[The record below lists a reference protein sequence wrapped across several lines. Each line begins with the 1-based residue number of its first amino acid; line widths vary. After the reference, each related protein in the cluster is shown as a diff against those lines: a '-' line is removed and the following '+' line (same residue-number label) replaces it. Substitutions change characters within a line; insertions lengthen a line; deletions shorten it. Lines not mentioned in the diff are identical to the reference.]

1 MKPAKEDVKE
11 IQSPSGLELNPPP
24 PSSVRLSKRAGV
36 LAFGL
41 VFAVVAAVGYGVVT
55 RSGRSMETGFQPAE
69 SKLTAATDAGK
80 VIAAQIPTSA
90 RVTGGTADRGP
101 AQPEE
106 LRPPGQSAVAS
117 SKEGGVQRT
126 YSVAPNTIPTPAP
139 QSQYREPTPEE
150 KRLAAAYERELQA
163 LDSPTNPQAMSGA
176 GLGRFAVASGATSDA
191 GSSQVANLLRSLPT
205 SPVTT
210 VGSSLQSN
218 GVPLKITAGGQS
230 GGAAEEY
237 EAQNMQDAKD
247 RFLAR
252 ARAGSE
258 DNYLNS
264 TRTKPVGPYE
274 IKAGW
279 DIPAV
284 LEQALNSDLPGEIKA
299 LVRENVYDT
308 ATGKYLLIPQGARLV
323 GTYDSRVSYGQNGIQ
338 VVWSRLIFPDGS
350 SINLEGMAG
359 QDASGLTGLR
369 HDVDNHYKRL
379 IGFGLL
385 TSAFSAAFQLSQT
398 RRGSVLG
405 YPSAAE
411 TAGSAVGAQISQ
423 LGADVTRR
431 NLNIQPTIKVPVGY
445 RFNVRVNRDILF
457 EAPYLATAG

>member
-1 MKPAKEDVKE
+1 MKPPTEGVKE
-11 IQSPSGLELNPPP
+11 IQSPSGLDLNPPP
-24 PSSVRLSKRAGV
+24 PSSVRLSKRAGI
-36 LAFGL
+36 LAFGV
-41 VFAVVAAVGYGVVT
+41 VFAVVAAVGYGIVT
-55 RSGRSMETGFQPAE
+55 RSGRSIDAGFQPAE
-69 SKLTAATDAGK
+69 AKLTAATDAGK

-90 RVTGGTADRGP
+90 RVTTGAGDRGP

-106 LRPPGQSAVAS
+106 LRPPGQSAARAS
-117 SKEGGVQRT
+117 IDTSAQRP
-126 YSVAPNTIPTPAP
+126 YVVAPYSAPTTSSQP
-139 QSQYREPTPEE
+139 QYREPTAEE

-163 LDSPTNPQAMSGA
+163 LDSPTNPPGMTGV
-176 GLGRFAVASGATSDA
+176 GLGRLTAANTSTPDA
-191 GSSQVANLLRSLPT
+191 GSSQIGNLLRSLQ
-205 SPVTT
+205 
-210 VGSSLQSN
+210 GA
-218 GVPLKITAGGQS
+218 PLATAGASIQPNNVVPRITLSGQT
-230 GGAAEEY
+230 GNGTEEY
-237 EAQNMQDAKD
+237 ESQNMQDAKE
-247 RFLAR
+247 RFLER

-264 TRTKPVGPYE
+264 TRTKPVGPFE

-284 LEQALNSDLPGEIKA
+284 LEQALNSDLPSEIKA

-323 GTYDSRVSYGQNGIQ
+323 GTYDSRVAYGQKGIQ

-359 QDASGLTGLR
+359 QDASGLAGLR

-379 IGFGLL
+379 VGFGLL
-385 TSAFSAAFQLSQT
+385 TSVFSAAFQLSQT
-398 RRGSVLG
+398 RRGTVLG
-405 YPSAAE
+405 YPSPAE
-411 TAGSAVGAQISQ
+411 IAGGAVGAQVSQ

-457 EAPYLATAG
+457 KAPYRPSAG

>member
-1 MKPAKEDVKE
+1 MKPPTEGVRE
-11 IQSPSGLELNPPP
+11 IQSPSGLDLNPQP
-24 PSSVRLSKRAGV
+24 PSSVRLSKRAGI
-36 LAFGL
+36 LAFGV
-41 VFAVVAAVGYGVVT
+41 VFAVVAAVGYGIVT
-55 RSGRSMETGFQPAE
+55 RSGRAIETGFQPAE
-69 SKLTAATDAGK
+69 AKLTAATDAGK

-90 RVTGGTADRGP
+90 RVTTGAGP

-106 LRPPGQSAVAS
+106 LRPPGQSAARPS
-117 SKEGGVQRT
+117 TDGPVQRT
-126 YSVAPNTIPTPAP
+126 YAVAPYSAPTTSSQP
-139 QSQYREPTPEE
+139 QYREPTAEE

-163 LDSPTNPQAMSGA
+163 LDSPTNPQGNGV
-176 GLGRFAVASGATSDA
+176 GLGKLAAANTTTSDSR
-191 GSSQVANLLRSLPT
+191 SSQLANLLRSLQGA
-205 SPVTT
+205 PVTT
-210 VGSSLQSN
+210 ADASMHSN
-218 GVPLKITAGGQS
+218 SVLPRITLGGQT
-230 GGAAEEY
+230 GVATEEY
-237 EAQNMQDAKD
+237 EAQNMQDAKE
-247 RFLAR
+247 RFRAR

-284 LEQALNSDLPGEIKA
+284 LEQALNSDLPGDIKA

-308 ATGKYLLIPQGARLV
+308 ATGEYLLIPQGARLV
-323 GTYDSRVSYGQNGIQ
+323 GTYDSRVAYGQNGIQ

-359 QDASGLTGLR
+359 QDASGLAGLR
-369 HDVDNHYKRL
+369 HDVGNHYKRL

-385 TSAFSAAFQLSQT
+385 TSVFSASFQLSQT
-398 RRGSVLG
+398 RRGTVLG
-405 YPSAAE
+405 YPSPAE
-411 TAGSAVGAQISQ
+411 IAGSAVGAQVSQ

-457 EAPYLATAG
+457 EAPYQPTAG

>member
-1 MKPAKEDVKE
+1 MKPAKEGVQE
-11 IQSPSGLELNPPP
+11 IQSPSGLDLNPQP
-24 PSSVRLSKRAGV
+24 PSSVRLSKRAGI
-36 LAFGL
+36 LAFSI
-41 VFAVVAAVGYGVVT
+41 VFAVVAAVGYGIVT
-55 RSGRSMETGFQPAE
+55 RSGRSIEAGFQPAE
-69 SKLTAATDAGK
+69 AKLTAATDAGK

-90 RVTGGTADRGP
+90 RVNAGAAERAP
-101 AQPEE
+101 APEE
-106 LRPPGQSAVAS
+106 LRPPGQTPTDAP
-117 SKEGGVQRT
+117 VQRT
-126 YSVAPNTIPTPAP
+126 YAVAPYTPPTPSSQA
-139 QSQYREPTPEE
+139 QYREPTAEE
-150 KRLAAAYERELQA
+150 KRLAAVYERELQA
-163 LDSPTNPQAMSGA
+163 LDSPMNPQGTTGV
-176 GLGRFAVASGATSDA
+176 GLGRLAAANSATSD
-191 GSSQVANLLRSLPT
+191 GGNSQLANLLRSLQGP
-205 SPVTT
+205 PVTT
-210 VGSSLQSN
+210 TAASMQPNSAVPRITLSGQTGSA
-218 GVPLKITAGGQS
+218 T
-230 GGAAEEY
+230 EEY
-237 EAQNMQDAKD
+237 EAQNMQDAKE

-284 LEQALNSDLPGEIKA
+284 LEHALNSDLPGEIKA

-323 GTYDSRVSYGQNGIQ
+323 GTYDSRVAYGQNGIQ

-359 QDASGLTGLR
+359 QDASGLAGLR

-385 TSAFSAAFQLSQT
+385 TSVFSASFQLSQT

-431 NLNIQPTIKVPVGY
+431 NLNIQPTIRVPVGY

-457 EAPYLATAG
+457 EAPYQPPAR